1 MDFFDRPPLHKGNIF
16 IEHNPSHSFSLS
28 LLSFSRSSQGLK
40 LHEFMSF
47 GYKYP
52 VKRAVT
58 SSAISYEL
66 DELDVHDKSELRT
79 LMHGLYPIL

>member
-1 MDFFDRPPLHKGNIF
+1 MDFFDRPLLHEGNIF
-16 IEHNPSHSFSLS
+16 IEHSPTTLSFS
-28 LLSFSRSSQGLK
+28 LLSFSHSSQGLK

-66 DELDVHDKSELRT
+66 DVHDKSELE
-79 LMHGLYPIL
+79 L

>member
-16 IEHNPSHSFSLS
+16 IEHNPNHSFSLS
-28 LLSFSRSSQGLK
+28 PFFSHSSQGLK

-66 DELDVHDKSELRT
+66 DVHDKSELE
-79 LMHGLYPIL
+79 L